1 MSNGAVQENGD
12 GLYEFEKHNHEK
24 EYPKDAVPEEDKD
37 YKEATLAVCTP
48 FLPMKTRLIFVGQSA
63 CITRNAK

>member
-12 GLYEFEKHNHEK
+12 GLYEFGKHNHEK

-37 YKEATLAVCTP
+37 YKDTTLAVYTL
-48 FLPMKTRLIFVGQSA
+48 FLPMNTRLIL
-63 CITRNAK
+63 

>member
-12 GLYEFEKHNHEK
+12 GLYEFGKHSHEK

-37 YKEATLAVCTP
+37 YKEATLAVCTLFP
-48 FLPMKTRLIFVGQSA
+48 P
-63 CITRNAK
+63 